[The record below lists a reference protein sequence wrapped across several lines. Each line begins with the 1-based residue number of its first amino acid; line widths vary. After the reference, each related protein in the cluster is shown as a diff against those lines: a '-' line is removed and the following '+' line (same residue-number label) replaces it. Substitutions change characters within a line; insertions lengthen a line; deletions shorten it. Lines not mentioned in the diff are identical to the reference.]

1 MDTTNTNVLTEQSF
15 IPEIEKRQAELDDL
29 RRDGVTK
36 IEELKNEIANLKKYK
51 QLDKETKDKLIA
63 KDKEEIQKA
72 DIVRLNKKPQIAES
86 YSKLIAQEKAKNE
99 GIIKA
104 ALTEKETKLAQY
116 KKDNEEARK
125 TYTAEWANKKPEAG
139 KEKEFNK
146 QKKRALDD
154 LKVEYVQKCNDANV
168 ARIEFILSMS
178 INSLTGKRSIT
189 KNFLLSIG

>member
-63 KDKEEIQKA
+63 KDKEEIKKA
-72 DIVRLNKKPQIAES
+72 DIVRLKKKPQIAEKVKAAIDFIQAS

-116 KKDNEEARK
+116 KKDNEE
-125 TYTAEWANKKPEAG
+125 
-139 KEKEFNK
+139 EF
-146 QKKRALDD
+146 
-154 LKVEYVQKCNDANV
+154 
-168 ARIEFILSMS
+168 
-178 INSLTGKRSIT
+178 
-189 KNFLLSIG
+189 